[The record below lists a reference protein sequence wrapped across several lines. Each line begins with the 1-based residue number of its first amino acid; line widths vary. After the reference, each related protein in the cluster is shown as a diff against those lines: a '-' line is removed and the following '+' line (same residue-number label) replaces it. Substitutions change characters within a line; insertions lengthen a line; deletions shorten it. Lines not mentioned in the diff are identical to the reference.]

1 MTIMNIKRGD
11 APKTAAAIEKAKVR
25 YMNAQGWPEY
35 WRSEAMNNAILTDT
49 THPLYQQAITALTD
63 YKARIVETQAINA
76 FNAQLA
82 AYRTAAAR
90 LAKYRLADGRPE
102 ETIET
107 PTGTFDEEGNEIM
120 DVTVVPAIEPLPAQ
134 VEENTYDDE
143 GNVTGTV
150 MVDNPEIV
158 RDDAE
163 RAAAQAV
170 VDATPQE
177 VKDFS

>member
-1 MTIMNIKRGD
+1 MTVFVNKGD
-11 APKTAAAIEKAKVR
+11 APLTPVQLEKRAQTYIRRSWPAQAREKSIRTADGAFDAFMATFSANHDINIA
-25 YMNAQGWPEY
+25 
-35 WRSEAMNNAILTDT
+35 NNT
-49 THPLYQQAITALTD
+49 
-63 YKARIVETQAINA
+63 
-76 FNAQLA
+76 FNWQLA
-82 AYRTAAAR
+82 EYRKATAR
-90 LAKYRLADGRPE
+90 LEKYRLADGKPE

-134 VEENTYDDE
+134 VEENTYDEE
-143 GNVTGTV
+143 GNITGTI

-170 VDATPQE
+170 IDSTPQE
-177 VKDFS
+177 VKDFV